1 MKRGTIFSIA
11 IGLTIGA
18 VICMQVPKAQAETRQ
33 REQMLWQ
40 EIIREQKPQPE
51 KIIYITT
58 EEETTQ
64 NDEMQNQE
72 VLQETQQEVKEE
84 EDFFTVRERQTGYSK
99 DVQLLAAIAY
109 TEQEEFINYF
119 DSQEEILVK
128 LNGKEVYLPKDKA
141 GRMAFQY
148 AMAVVVNRAAN
159 HHMGCYTIEDVLYA
173 KNQYAEP
180 TKSKIYR
187 TDIPNEIYQM
197 AQEILQH
204 NDLPNN
210 LIYKRE
216 KKWGECIFQIG
227 NQYFGID
234 SKYDA

>member
-33 REQMLWQ
+33 REQKLWQ

-64 NDEMQNQE
+64 NDERQNQE

-128 LNGKEVYLPKDKA
+128 LNGKEVY
-141 GRMAFQY
+141 
-148 AMAVVVNRAAN
+148 
-159 HHMGCYTIEDVLYA
+159 
-173 KNQYAEP
+173 
-180 TKSKIYR
+180 
-187 TDIPNEIYQM
+187 
-197 AQEILQH
+197 
-204 NDLPNN
+204 
-210 LIYKRE
+210 
-216 KKWGECIFQIG
+216 
-227 NQYFGID
+227 
-234 SKYDA
+234 